1 MEKRKKKVNY
11 LKILWVS
18 GIYIA
23 LIIILVLV
31 VIFKVKYEG
40 RWLYVC
46 RWSKNRTYCW

>member
-1 MEKRKKKVNY
+1 MKKEKKKINY
-11 LKILWVS
+11 FRILWVS

-40 RWLYVC
+40 RW
-46 RWSKNRTYCW
+46 

>member
-1 MEKRKKKVNY
+1 MKKEKKKINY
-11 LKILWVS
+11 CRRLWVS

-40 RWLYVC
+40 R
-46 RWSKNRTYCW
+46 